1 MWGGVDEWGLLYGG
15 ILRRP
20 AELSVVYSGLV
31 GQVSEDC
38 CCVVRAMVGCWG
50 VSFQLR
56 RCVLLVVSWAAI
68 RTCAGKDT
76 KERSL
81 VTSYV

>member
-1 MWGGVDEWGLLYGG
+1 MWGVVDEWGLLDGG
-15 ILRRP
+15 ILRRL

-50 VSFQLR
+50 VSFQL
-56 RCVLLVVSWAAI
+56 
-68 RTCAGKDT
+68 
-76 KERSL
+76 
-81 VTSYV
+81 